1 MFIEVILEFIPL
13 NKTQQYPLLVL
24 VIAAVQ
30 THTQNDITAAFP
42 NLAFVH

>member
-1 MFIEVILEFIPL
+1 MFKKVILEFIPI

-30 THTQNDITAAFP
+30 THTQNYITAAFP
-42 NLAFVH
+42 KVAFVH